1 MDANHLSHG
10 TVFRGQHCTR
20 LFLRVRAGRAKI
32 KLPSGGIHRGKP
44 LLVALPRVQGIGMS
58 TTLSL
63 VSELERIARA
73 LEAEEAGSAQP
84 SLPAIAGKIAKVIG
98 VRDEEVAILAVSKR
112 WKHLHFLVPEA
123 LKSVGFIPLSS
134 NSALAAKTVR
144 ESRPEIDN
152 NLSAARHAVVF
163 ENIKLSGESLD
174 PIHKIISAPI
184 LFDSR
189 VVGVIQVSRKG
200 RSSATAGTDFT
211 AEHLGNLLALCKP
224 LGKFVHRAAGE

>member
-1 MDANHLSHG
+1 
-10 TVFRGQHCTR
+10 
-20 LFLRVRAGRAKI
+20 
-32 KLPSGGIHRGKP
+32 
-44 LLVALPRVQGIGMS
+44 MS

-73 LEAEEAGSAQP
+73 IEAEDAGAAQP
-84 SLPAIAGKIAKVIG
+84 SLPAIAEKIARVIG
-98 VRDEEVAILAVSKR
+98 VRNEEVAILAISKR
-112 WKHLHFLVPEA
+112 WKHLRFLVPDG

-152 NLSAARHAVVF
+152 NFSAARHAVVF

-174 PIHKIISAPI
+174 PIQKIISAPI

-200 RSSATAGTDFT
+200 STPAAAGADFT

-224 LGKFVHRAAGE
+224 LGKFVHHAGGE